1 VRQSEI
7 LYSHLIQAD
16 YLQTDDFK
24 SFIAART
31 ESLATLIEFAT
42 GKSIDRPK
50 ILDMTESEDEDFE
63 DDSETWEDSDG
74 IDVIA

>member
-1 VRQSEI
+1 
-7 LYSHLIQAD
+7 
-16 YLQTDDFK
+16 
-24 SFIAART
+24 
-31 ESLATLIEFAT
+31 LIEFAT